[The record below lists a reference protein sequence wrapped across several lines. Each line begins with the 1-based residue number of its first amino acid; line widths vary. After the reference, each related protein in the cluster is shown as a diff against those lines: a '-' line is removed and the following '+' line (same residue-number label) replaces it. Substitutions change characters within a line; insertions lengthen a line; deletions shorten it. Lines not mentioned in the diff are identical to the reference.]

1 MGGDADNHHFGPDW
15 RIGLERPVITMSV
28 GHGEHGYHWSTP
40 PLTAHEI
47 RVLRWFSKGRAAV
60 PPRIRDWW
68 LDLPE
73 RNRAT
78 LKRGMASLTW
88 LDWLL
93 LWWRAIRSDCSGAQN
108 ERGAE

>member
-1 MGGDADNHHFGPDW
+1 MGADADNHNFGLDW
-15 RIGLERPVITMSV
+15 RIGLERPVVTISV
-28 GHGEHGYHWSTP
+28 GNGLHGHHWSTP

-73 RNRAT
+73 QNRAT

-93 LWWRAIRSDCSGAQN
+93 LWWRASRSDCSGAQN
-108 ERGAE
+108 ERGE